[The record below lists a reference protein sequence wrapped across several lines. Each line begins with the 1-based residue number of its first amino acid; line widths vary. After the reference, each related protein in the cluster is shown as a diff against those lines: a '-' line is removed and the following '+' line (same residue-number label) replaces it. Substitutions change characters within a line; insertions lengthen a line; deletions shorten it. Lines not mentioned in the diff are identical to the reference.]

1 MSFLVFACSL
11 PIARPPARH
20 LFRQSKQTRTQPQTP
35 THPPPRRRPRDRF
48 PIRPTPSSRYQRVQP
63 LGDGRRRVEGRS
75 LSAPGRMIR
84 SGQVFSACGRIGN
97 QEGIVRRRRAVPDRR
112 SCKPI
117 IFASFGF
124 SREAVF
130 MLIGMALLKLE
141 FIRPGVPL
149 HLSRRVL
156 SGITDRSYESNT
168 SRRVATE
175 RGARETGETRR
186 RSPLR
191 DCLRYCGVMSE
202 TASWTRSVSVLAPG
216 PFSAVDSAT
225 SGVSLPESWPS
236 FPSLAAAPVS
246 WWSPSNAPCWPGPA
260 SVDAV
265 LCCAGKDG
273 DAQFANAIAHTIL
286 NTRVLIFTGVSIFIP
301 VLLLGEMF
309 LPLCPFASDIPN
321 QSIHKSF
328 AASRFRSR
336 CVHAEGEI
344 HSSLSRIETEDQSLL
359 GVLR

>member
-1 MSFLVFACSL
+1 MIGVYSVKKYQDAPVLPGFCLQFAYCQAPGEASL
-11 PIARPPARH
+11 QAVQANPGPAPR
-20 LFRQSKQTRTQPQTP
+20 P
-35 THPPPRRRPRDRF
+35 THPPTKATPRSRF
-48 PIRPTPSSRYQRVQP
+48 PMRPTPSSRYQRVQP
-63 LGDGRRRVEGRS
+63 LGDGRRRVGGRS
-75 LSAPGRMIR
+75 LSAPPGTAISAAQTQRPPTAPGRMIR
-84 SGQVFSACGRIGN
+84 SGQVFSAGGRIAN
-97 QEGIVRRRRAVPDRR
+97 QEGIVRRGRAVPDRR

-141 FIRPGVPL
+141 SIRPGVPL

-216 PFSAVDSAT
+216 PFSVVDSAT
-225 SGVSLPESWPS
+225 SGVSLPESGTS

-260 SVDAV
+260 SVGAV

-286 NTRVLIFTGVSIFIP
+286 NTRVLLFTRVSIFIP
-301 VLLLGEMF
+301 VLLLGEIF
-309 LPLCPFASDIPN
+309 LPLYPFASDIPN
-321 QSIHKSF
+321 QLIS
-328 AASRFRSR
+328 
-336 CVHAEGEI
+336 
-344 HSSLSRIETEDQSLL
+344 
-359 GVLR
+359 